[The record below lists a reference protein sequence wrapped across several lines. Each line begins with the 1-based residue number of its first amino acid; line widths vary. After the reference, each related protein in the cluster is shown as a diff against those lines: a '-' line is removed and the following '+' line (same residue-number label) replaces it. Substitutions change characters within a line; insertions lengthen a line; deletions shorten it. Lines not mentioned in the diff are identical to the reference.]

1 MNLTDHR
8 LKIVMG
14 NDKYHILTLYIIIF
28 VVGVLTNYNIYIVY
42 ILKPNKK
49 IKI

>member
-14 NDKYHILTLYIIIF
+14 NDKYNILTLCIIIF
-28 VVGVLTNYNIYIVY
+28 VVGVLTNYNIYNIIY
-42 ILKPNKK
+42 SLHFKT
-49 IKI
+49 